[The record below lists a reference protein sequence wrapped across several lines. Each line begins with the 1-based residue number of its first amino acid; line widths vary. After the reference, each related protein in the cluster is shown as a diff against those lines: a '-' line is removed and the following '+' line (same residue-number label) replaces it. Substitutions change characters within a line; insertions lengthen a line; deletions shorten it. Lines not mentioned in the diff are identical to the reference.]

1 MSRLQAR
8 AGAVEA
14 EAAALATTESA
25 LRAEARDATARHAAG
40 LAASEQAAEASA
52 AKLSEL
58 EVRQSGW
65 ERTRGQQSSKRALYT
80 VKNARN
86 TPKSVKNAL
95 NTLL

>member
-1 MSRLQAR
+1 MRVAFLR
-8 AGAVEA
+8 AACEVRV
-14 EAAALATTESA
+14 ALARESSVREQGRLEA
-25 LRAEARDATARHAAG
+25 MYAEI
-40 LAASEQAAEASA
+40 ASEQLRTQHAEASA

-86 TPKSVKNAL
+86 TPKSIKNAL